1 MLLLLKRARSLLNI
15 TFSNLRMILIMR
27 LVYSCPHLFYHLFHI
42 EVLQLSILNVNGEII
57 KGIPIFK
64 IFMET
69 SSYSYKFLDCDKL
82 IIFSI
87 SGVVVLVSLILG
99 KSFPKYLRHYLYVIL
114 YVVSLNT
121 TIIEAQR
128 LVV

>member
-1 MLLLLKRARSLLNI
+1 
-15 TFSNLRMILIMR
+15 
-27 LVYSCPHLFYHLFHI
+27 
-42 EVLQLSILNVNGEII
+42 
-57 KGIPIFK
+57 
-64 IFMET
+64 MET
-69 SSYSYKFLDCDKL
+69 SSYSYKFLDCNEL

-99 KSFPKYLRHYLYVIL
+99 KSFPKYLHHYLYGVL